1 MKARVTA
8 AFVASYEDQVLVLSV
23 DDLLEDP
30 IASYCV
36 ANGLPVVEIADEA
49 TRAPSVEAVPAP
61 EAAPVET
68 PPQAEQPAPEAPV
81 VEQPPVAADAPAVV
95 TDAAPEQPQ
104 ATSGI

>member
-36 ANGLPVVEIADEA
+36 TNGLPVVEIADEA
-49 TRAPSVEAVPAP
+49 TPAPAVEAVPAP
-61 EAAPVET
+61 EAAPV
-68 PPQAEQPAPEAPV
+68 EAPV

-104 ATSGI
+104 VPGQI